1 MDDWTYPYPDADA
14 PDTQPALLDQD
25 ERVRA
30 IRRVR
35 AQQVEAAR
43 VAELEF
49 MDVPH
54 NVRDPRLDT
63 DVPLPFASPSGAA
76 LTY

>member
-1 MDDWTYPYPDADA
+1 MDDWTYPYQDADA

-25 ERVRA
+25 WRVRET
-30 IRRVR
+30 RRVR

-43 VAELEF
+43 VAELEL

-54 NVRDPRLDT
+54 DVRDPRLNT

-76 LTY
+76 LTF